1 MGLDVYAVRPGDP
14 SVTGHGTLSKPI
26 TFQWMVPEDIEP
38 FENMPRGFPAGV
50 FWPSDSDITGFRGK
64 VYEGW
69 VSKHLDTSLYA
80 LLDPDEVQVLADA
93 LDRWLAEHPDTE
105 IDLGDGHPQPR
116 AVIESL
122 GHFFKAAA
130 AQRLWFFP
138 DF

>member
-14 SVTGHGTLSKPI
+14 SVTGHSTLSTPV
-26 TFQWMVPEDIEP
+26 TFPWKVPEDIEP
-38 FENMPRGFPAGV
+38 FKNMPRGFPAGV

-64 VYEGW
+64 VYEDW
-69 VSKHLDTSLYA
+69 VSRHLGTSLYE

-105 IDLGDGHPQPR
+105 IDLGDGPQPR
-116 AVIESL
+116 AAIESL